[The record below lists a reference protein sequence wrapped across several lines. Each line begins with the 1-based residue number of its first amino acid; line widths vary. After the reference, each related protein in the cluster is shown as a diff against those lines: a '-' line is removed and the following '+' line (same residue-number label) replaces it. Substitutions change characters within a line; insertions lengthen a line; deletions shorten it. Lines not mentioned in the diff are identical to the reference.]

1 MLSFAAA
8 IAVLIKTRYVA
19 VHGPVSPA
27 TVRFIMGERK
37 AVRASFDERSNH
49 LDVTC
54 RLGDRWALMPL
65 IPATSLLTSA
75 WNHSVS
81 SFFNS

>member
-8 IAVLIKTRYVA
+8 TAALTTTRYVA

-37 AVRASFDERSNH
+37 AVRASFYERSNH
-49 LDVTC
+49 LEVTPQL
-54 RLGDRWALMPL
+54 RQVGILE
-65 IPATSLLTSA
+65 
-75 WNHSVS
+75 
-81 SFFNS
+81 